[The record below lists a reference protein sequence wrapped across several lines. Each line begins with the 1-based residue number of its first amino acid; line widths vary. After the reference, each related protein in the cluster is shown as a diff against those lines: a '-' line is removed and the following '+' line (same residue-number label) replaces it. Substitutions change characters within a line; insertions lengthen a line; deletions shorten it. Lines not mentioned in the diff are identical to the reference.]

1 MSLRI
6 VANPFIWDWLV
17 MCSYFLGFLMFGRLY
32 CKLLEYFDFIFQ
44 ILHVAVSPFPSLLY
58 SLLILSQIC
67 ANQDLPQ
74 TWANLYTNCLL
85 KKKNIFFQT
94 FSFCLVCATTFVS
107 SLTGWMVSIF
117 SLSFPFF
124 WRMFESGEEFHK
136 ISTDFWRAS
145 LDLLQFT
152 RVLLEGNPNVKWCF
166 CLWKFAIIW

>member
-1 MSLRI
+1 MDVPPYSSQSIHLALACYVLIFPWVFDVWEIVLWNSRIFWFYFSKPACCSVSLSLS
-6 VANPFIWDWLV
+6 FIESSNSSSN
-17 MCSYFLGFLMFGRLY
+17 MCESG
-32 CKLLEYFDFIFQ
+32 
-44 ILHVAVSPFPSLLY
+44 SS
-58 SLLILSQIC
+58 
-67 ANQDLPQ
+67 
-74 TWANLYTNCLL
+74 ANLSKSLHCLL
-85 KKKNIFFQT
+85 KKKTIFFQT

-152 RVLLEGNPNVKWCF
+152 PVLLEGNPNVKWCF